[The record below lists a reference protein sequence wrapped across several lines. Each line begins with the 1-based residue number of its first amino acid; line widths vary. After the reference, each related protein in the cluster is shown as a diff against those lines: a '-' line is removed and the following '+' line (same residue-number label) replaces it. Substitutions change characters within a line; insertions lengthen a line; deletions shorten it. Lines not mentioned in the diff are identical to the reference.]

1 MGRIGQTCFNQQ
13 CDFITVY
20 SHEYAFDFNVKL
32 KRMSHRSNAFHILHY
47 FFFHPFGKNSVD
59 AFSMDTVIKDIH
71 TLYSWHA
78 FNTKFMSSLIFTLT
92 HKSLCWPLNILV
104 NQNALNSQDLLL
116 EKKQINTYFR
126 KIQFKLFSCFACRL
140 VLSIIWKKKT
150 KVPIHST
157 LVVYIFKT
165 D

>member
-32 KRMSHRSNAFHILHY
+32 KRMSHRSNAFHMLHY
-47 FFFHPFGKNSVD
+47 FFFIHSVKIQLTH
-59 AFSMDTVIKDIH
+59 FRWIPLSKTYTHLH
-71 TLYSWHA
+71 TWYA

-104 NQNALNSQDLLL
+104 KQNALNSQDLLL

-140 VLSIIWKKKT
+140 VLSII
-150 KVPIHST
+150 
-157 LVVYIFKT
+157 
-165 D
+165 

>member
-1 MGRIGQTCFNQQ
+1 MLSWKFWFCHCFSKFGDRFSWHTFQFILRTYMGRIGQTCFNQQ

-32 KRMSHRSNAFHILHY
+32 KRMSHRSNAFHMLHY
-47 FFFHPFGKNSVD
+47 FFFIHSVKIQLTH
-59 AFSMDTVIKDIH
+59 FRWIPLSKTYTHLH
-71 TLYSWHA
+71 TWYA

-116 EKKQINTYFR
+116 EKKTNQ
-126 KIQFKLFSCFACRL
+126 
-140 VLSIIWKKKT
+140 
-150 KVPIHST
+150 
-157 LVVYIFKT
+157 YIFSE
-165 D
+165 DPI